1 MIEVNNVS
9 MRFRMANDRVNSLK
23 EYFVTLMER
32 RLKFEEFQVLD
43 RIRAISCQC
52 LNLEQALTENSQEKR
67 IYF

>member
-43 RIRAISCQC
+43 RISFDVSRGEVVGIVGKT
-52 LNLEQALTENSQEKR
+52 EQGRVL
-67 IYF
+67 F